1 MQHSH
6 FWRATNDKQTTIV
19 WPSCLLPYP
28 SAKEA
33 WIVLAS
39 AQDSSAEWE
48 DLAAFTFLAP
58 NWTTPLLNKRV
69 WPSFLYNSLSL
80 TQDSSTGWEDL
91 ALSGT
96 WRIINQSCPQAISAS
111 LDLWYVYWSHPH
123 YRITERLSFT
133 AERETDRLI
142 EGGSNRRETDR
153 ERERERVMVLN

>member
-1 MQHSH
+1 MLLILQLLIIVTSLSLLFEVSIGYMWADHAAFT

-48 DLAAFTFLAP
+48 DLTAFTFLAP

-123 YRITERLSFT
+123 YI
-133 AERETDRLI
+133 
-142 EGGSNRRETDR
+142 
-153 ERERERVMVLN
+153 